1 MMCRNRLLI
10 SCLLAA
16 ATAGFFAGQPGPFSA
31 PGPKGVYVTFGLR
44 VGQAQNAGRSGAEC
58 GVSRA
63 ECDVYSA
70 PLSQSGRGSCTKSP
84 VTDGAGHMNPMT
96 FQSIPETAAAQ
107 ILVIADPTLSFWQLF

>member
-44 VGQAQNAGRSGAEC
+44 VGQAQNAAYPAPTATYTPPPYPSPAAE
-58 GVSRA
+58 RA
-63 ECDVYSA
+63 RRV
-70 PLSQSGRGSCTKSP
+70 R
-84 VTDGAGHMNPMT
+84 
-96 FQSIPETAAAQ
+96 
-107 ILVIADPTLSFWQLF
+107 